1 MPYNSQRPGFIDL
14 SVFGA
19 PQLAPER
26 APQINIEKQV
36 VWLLATRILHVSLA
50 VKRDPSFGLV
60 KINSGCT
67 QPDYTLAPESPPQ
80 INIEKQVVWLLATRI
95 LHVSLA

>member
-1 MPYNSQRPGFIDL
+1 
-14 SVFGA
+14 
-19 PQLAPER
+19 
-26 APQINIEKQV
+26 
-36 VWLLATRILHVSLA
+36 LLATRILHVSLA
-50 VKRDPSFGLV
+50 IKSRIGFGLV

-95 LHVSLA
+95 LHVSLAIKRDPSFGLVKINSGCMQPDYSLLALFASIAKPW